1 MTSSS
6 KDIDQL
12 GDIESV
18 NGFQRASELDLDLIF
33 EDTDYSWGKSKMILD
48 LIHFSG
54 YKRFS
59 EILEIMPNSKATVS
73 KYLNGL
79 KDAGLLEKNVKNDRA
94 VIWEMTE
101 KGILV
106 VLYHVYLYVP
116 EDVEDPVKFL
126 KNKREEIRKYCAER
140 EFDRQMTSNDLEDV
154 EEKFD
159 CFRNDY
165 EDDPLKAFLKTFLQ
179 VDTDNYIYAVTRK
192 EN

>member
-12 GDIESV
+12 EDIESV

-48 LIHFSG
+48 LVHFSG
-54 YKRFS
+54 YNRFS

-126 KNKREEIRKYCAER
+126 KNKSEEIRKYSLER

-165 EDDPLKAFLKTFLQ
+165 EDDPLKAFLKTFLR

-192 EN
+192 ET

>member
-12 GDIESV
+12 EDIESV

-48 LIHFSG
+48 LVHFSG
-54 YKRFS
+54 YNRFS

-126 KNKREEIRKYCAER
+126 KNKSEEIRKYSLER

-165 EDDPLKAFLKTFLQ
+165 EDDPLKAFLKTFLR

>member
-12 GDIESV
+12 EDIESV

-48 LIHFSG
+48 LVHFSG
-54 YKRFS
+54 YNRFS

-126 KNKREEIRKYCAER
+126 KNKREEIRKYSLER
-140 EFDRQMTSNDLEDV
+140 EFDQQMTSNDLEDV

-165 EDDPLKAFLKTFLQ
+165 EDDPLKAFLKTFLR

>member
-12 GDIESV
+12 EDIESV

-48 LIHFSG
+48 LVHFSG
-54 YKRFS
+54 YNRFS

-126 KNKREEIRKYCAER
+126 KNKSEEIRKYSLER
-140 EFDRQMTSNDLEDV
+140 EFDQQMTSNDLEDV

-165 EDDPLKAFLKTFLQ
+165 EDDPLKAFLKTFLR

>member
-12 GDIESV
+12 EDIESV

-48 LIHFSG
+48 LVHFSG
-54 YKRFS
+54 YNRFS

-126 KNKREEIRKYCAER
+126 KNKREEIRKYSLER

-165 EDDPLKAFLKTFLQ
+165 EDDPLKAFLKTFLR

-192 EN
+192 ET

>member
-192 EN
+192 ES

>member
-12 GDIESV
+12 EDIESV

-48 LIHFSG
+48 LVHFSG
-54 YKRFS
+54 YNRFS

-126 KNKREEIRKYCAER
+126 KNKREEIRKYSLER

-165 EDDPLKAFLKTFLQ
+165 EDDPLKAFLKTFLR

>member
-12 GDIESV
+12 EDIESV

-48 LIHFSG
+48 LVHFSG
-54 YKRFS
+54 YNRFS

-126 KNKREEIRKYCAER
+126 KNKREEIRKYSLER

-165 EDDPLKAFLKTFLQ
+165 EDDPLKAFLKTFLR

-192 EN
+192 ES